1 MWVVVIFFFWYY
13 YCTIVLLFA
22 FLLPGVPVPLLC
34 VPILVWQLRPMFLT
48 FAPMDVLMRPQL
60 GLAYPVSDS
69 SPLAGS
75 ACSVDSDNTIYV
87 HTYMY
92 AS

>member
-1 MWVVVIFFFWYY
+1 
-13 YCTIVLLFA
+13 
-22 FLLPGVPVPLLC
+22 
-34 VPILVWQLRPMFLT
+34 MFLT